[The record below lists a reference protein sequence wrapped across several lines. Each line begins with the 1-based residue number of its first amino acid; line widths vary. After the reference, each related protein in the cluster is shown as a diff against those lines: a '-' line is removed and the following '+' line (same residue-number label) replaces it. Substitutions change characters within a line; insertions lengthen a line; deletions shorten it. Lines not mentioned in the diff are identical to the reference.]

1 MTEGFDIEVYS
12 MPDGKEPFNEWIKTL
27 RDKKAKVAVFM
38 RIQRL
43 RAGNLGDFKSFDGLY
58 ELRIDLGPGYRVYL
72 AKIGAR
78 LVLLLGGGD
87 KSSQDRDIKKCRSY
101 LEDHKKRML

>member
-12 MPDGKEPFNEWIKTL
+12 TLDGKEPFNEWLETL
-27 RDKKAKVAVFM
+27 QDKKAKVAVFM

-58 ELRIDLGPGYRVYL
+58 ELRIDLGPGYRVY
-72 AKIGAR
+72 
-78 LVLLLGGGD
+78 
-87 KSSQDRDIKKCRSY
+87 
-101 LEDHKKRML
+101 